1 MKAELIKKENGEATF
16 TMEYTAEEFDDAQVE
31 VYKRTKENYKVD
43 GFRDGKAP
51 RSIIEKRYGETVFI
65 EDAIN
70 DLFRIGYPQ
79 ALKDLDLEVV
89 DQARVEMGKIAKGQP
104 LKATFTVA
112 IYPEIEVKDYKGVE
126 VDRKHAELEEG
137 DLEKTIEEMRERNAR
152 IVDVDRQVK
161 DGDHIVLDY
170 KGFVGDEQFEGGT
183 AEGHG
188 LVIGSGQFIP
198 GFEDQLVG
206 ANKDEDLD
214 VKVTFPEE
222 YHAKDL
228 AGKEAIFKCKVREV
242 KEKQLPE
249 YDDEFVKD
257 ISEFDTVEEF
267 EKDIEEK
274 LLQAKE
280 DMAVE
285 AMKDEIIGEVF
296 EANDIDVPEGLVLE
310 EVDVMIREM
319 ANQLQQQGMG
329 IEMYLEYIGKTMAD
343 LREEVKGEAGK
354 RVKTRMILRA
364 IADQEGIEATDEEV
378 DLELDKMASIYKMD
392 KEKLLDLLN
401 DEAKDMMKKDLA
413 MKKTIDFLYDE
424 AKIKEGK

>member
-1 MKAELIKKENGEATF
+1 MKAELVKKENGEATF
-16 TMEYTAEEFDDAQVE
+16 TLEYTAEEFDDAQVE
-31 VYKRTKENYKVD
+31 VYKRTKDDFKVD

-51 RSIIEKRYGETVFI
+51 RSIIEKKYGETVFV

-70 DLFRIGYPQ
+70 DLFRVGYPQ

-89 DQARVEMGKIAKGQP
+89 DQARVEMGKVAKGEP

-112 IYPEIEVKDYKGVE
+112 IYPEVEVKDYKGVE
-126 VDRKHAELEEG
+126 VDKKTGELEEN
-137 DLEKTIEEMRERNAR
+137 DVKDAIDEMRERNAR
-152 IVDVDRQVK
+152 IVDVEREVK

-198 GFEDQLVG
+198 GFEEQLIG
-206 ANKDEDLD
+206 AKKDEDVE

-222 YHAKDL
+222 YHSEDL
-228 AGKEAIFKCKVREV
+228 AGKEAVFKCNVREV

-257 ISEFDTVEEF
+257 ISDFDTVEEL
-267 EKDIEEK
+267 EKDVEEK

-285 AMKDEIIGEVF
+285 AMKDDIIGKIF
-296 EANDIDVPEGLVLE
+296 EANEIDVPEGLVIE
-310 EVDVMIREM
+310 EVDTMIREM
-319 ANQLQQQGMG
+319 ANQLQQQGLG
-329 IEMYLEYIGKTMAD
+329 LEMYLQYLGKTMAD
-343 LREEVKGEAGK
+343 LREEANEEARK

-364 IADQEGIEATDEEV
+364 IAEKEGIDATDEEV
-378 DLELDKMASIYKMD
+378 DAEMEKMAELYKIE
-392 KEKLLDLLN
+392 KEKLTDLLN
-401 DEAKDMMKKDLA
+401 DEAKEMMKKDLA
-413 MKKTIDFLYDE
+413 MKKTIDFLYEE
-424 AKIKEGK
+424 AKIK